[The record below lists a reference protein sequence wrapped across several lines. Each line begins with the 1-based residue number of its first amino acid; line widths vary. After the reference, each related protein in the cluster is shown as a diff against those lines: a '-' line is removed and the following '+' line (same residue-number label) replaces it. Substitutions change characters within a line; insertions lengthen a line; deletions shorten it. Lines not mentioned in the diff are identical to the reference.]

1 MEESSKKK
9 ERNGVLENFLR
20 KGIDISKF
28 STRKKYAL
36 LMLFCVYIITCVGIF
51 FNWISLSDFFYHGN
65 VYIDDCKNVHS
76 GGRKN
81 LEGKS
86 YSCEE
91 QDKRVQALYPIILC
105 SNFIMSAISG
115 VFFDYFG
122 PKITALIGH
131 TFNIISW
138 ILIGLQKEG
147 KNNTII
153 FGAIF
158 LGLSCDSSYIP
169 ILSLIYLF
177 EENHT
182 MYTVILGC
190 CASLS
195 FSIPIFLDLFT
206 SPNDAQSFQLICL
219 LYCAIILVPFFFVLL
234 IFLPLKHM
242 SGGDPVAEEAQGSNN
257 KTLQE
262 LEGYL
267 VSGVP
272 PMDGPVGS
280 PIDREV
286 DSPTHRPVN
295 SRIDRPA
302 DDPVEFPYDRPCSS
316 QGDQLSLHRG
326 RHVADEALVSL
337 YAEYE
342 HELEG
347 EKNNLRELMIERAL
361 TSSSFSLS
369 SANGCVLRRV
379 GTHTSSNFIQRE
391 EGSNDVFS
399 QKGSSSLIMDER
411 YGRSSSVRGSIPTGG
426 GSIKRDIS
434 NKNEVIHLDGK
445 LSKNV
450 DYKRNCNI
458 RPPKCNETGSN
469 FFSIRY
475 LSICYYFTIYNLS
488 LVNYNECAKLF
499 FADYSDVQ
507 ELLKIFGPLSV
518 ISCAAFGFLIRKFHI
533 LLIILS
539 LLMSSLLMYLF
550 AVMRSKLFAYLSTLF
565 YLIVTGCYTTQL
577 YCYIQLMFPKRHFGK
592 IAGTTSMISGLLSL
606 LNIPIYNYFIVDYS
620 KSDPNPFAYV
630 VIALLAS
637 TSPLLL
643 LTYRRANG
651 GLLPRER

>member
-1 MEESSKKK
+1 MV
-9 ERNGVLENFLR
+9 GNFLR
-20 KGIDISKF
+20 KGIDINNF

-65 VYIDDCKNVHS
+65 VYIDDCNSVRS
-76 GGRKN
+76 GGRN
-81 LEGKS
+81 NREGKS
-86 YSCEE
+86 YSCKE

-122 PKITALIGH
+122 PKITALMGH

-138 ILIGLQKEG
+138 ILIGLQNEG

-153 FGAIF
+153 LGAIF
-158 LGLSCDSSYIP
+158 LGLSGDSSYIP

-195 FSIPIFLDLFT
+195 FSMPIFLDMLT
-206 SPNDAQSFQLICL
+206 SPNDTPSFQLTCL
-219 LYCAIILVPFFFVLL
+219 LYCTFILVPFFFVLL
-234 IFLPLKHM
+234 IFLPFKHI
-242 SGGDPVAEEAQGSNN
+242 SVGEPVAEVAQGSHNQ
-257 KTLQE
+257 TLQE
-262 LEGYL
+262 LEGY
-267 VSGVP
+267 VISGVN
-272 PMDGPVGS
+272 PMDNPVRS
-280 PIDREV
+280 HTDRLV
-286 DSPTHRPVN
+286 DDSVQ
-295 SRIDRPA
+295 I
-302 DDPVEFPYDRPCSS
+302 PYDRPSAT
-316 QGDQLSLHRG
+316 QGNQHSLHHG
-326 RHVADEALVSL
+326 SNATDEALVPL

-342 HELEG
+342 HEVEG
-347 EKNNLRELMIERAL
+347 ENNTLRELMIERVF
-361 TSSSFSLS
+361 TSSSFSLPS
-369 SANGCVLRRV
+369 PNDCVLRKV
-379 GTHTSSNFIQRE
+379 GTHTSSNFTNRKE
-391 EGSNDVFS
+391 DSNDVFS
-399 QKGSSSLIMDER
+399 QKEDSSIIMDGG
-411 YGRSSSVRGSIPTGG
+411 YARSFSVRGGTRTEG
-426 GSIKRDIS
+426 GSIRRGIS
-434 NKNEVIHLDGK
+434 NQNEVIHLDEK
-445 LSKNV
+445 FTKNV
-450 DYKRNCNI
+450 DYKSNGKI
-458 RPPKCNETGSN
+458 PPLQCNETVAN

-475 LSICYYFTIYNLS
+475 ISICYYFTIYNLS

-507 ELLKIFGPLSV
+507 EILKIFGPLSV

-533 LLIILS
+533 LVIILS
-539 LLMSSLLMYLF
+539 LLMSSLFMNLF

-577 YCYIQLMFPKRHFGK
+577 YCYIQIMFPKRHFGK

-620 KSDPNPFAYV
+620 KSDPKPFAYV
-630 VIALLAS
+630 VIALLVS

-643 LTYRRANG
+643 LTYKRATHTG
-651 GLLPRER
+651 PST